1 MNKKIL
7 VLISMLCSLNLFAQE
22 TTVAEAENPVAEDSK
37 ISFSFDF
44 GMETS
49 FNLAGHDDELAFD
62 SFCFDVTDLTFGT
75 KIKLTDKLAFNFYF
89 TTPMILETTA
99 KDLSN
104 TITIAEI
111 I

>member
-62 SFCFDVTDLTFGT
+62 SFCFEVTDLNNN
-75 KIKLTDKLAFNFYF
+75 LTPDFFV
-89 TTPMILETTA
+89 IRSTA
-99 KDLSN
+99 SDC
-104 TITIAEI
+104 
-111 I
+111 